1 VVAYNK
7 FNQFVEDLCNKAL
20 DHFGSPIGDTLK
32 LGLTNVS
39 PNAADT
45 HVDTAL
51 SPDVIEA
58 TSNATEIAS
67 GNGYTEG
74 GETVSANGTRSGGTV
89 TLDGDQVVWTCVTSP
104 MATFR
109 YTYLYNNTG
118 GAAATR
124 PVVSWWDYGSAVAL
138 AVGETFTVKFNNVAT
153 DGTIYTLA

>member
-1 VVAYNK
+1 MVAYNK
-7 FNQFVEDLCNKAL
+7 FSQFVQDFANGDLDL
-20 DHFGSPIGDTLK
+20 FGSPIGDTLK
-32 LGLTNVS
+32 LGLTNVA

-74 GETVSANGTRSGGTV
+74 GITLSVNGTRSGGTV
-89 TLDGDQVVWTCVTSP
+89 TLDADQAVWTASGA

-109 YTYLYNNTG
+109 YIYLYDNTA

-124 PVVSWWDYGSAVAL
+124 PVIAWWDHGSAVSL
-138 AVGETFTVKFNNVAT
+138 NLNDTFTVKFNNAVT
-153 DGTIYTLA
+153 DGTVFTLA